1 MSDQT
6 NNHSPLTT
14 DEAISVAMQIGED
27 AFNYA
32 FDIADKHDLSFQA
45 VADVIVSAL
54 LDRKATMQVIDELC
68 EADVTADDDDQNDD
82 ED

>member
-1 MSDQT
+1 MSDKT

-14 DEAISVAMQIGED
+14 DEAINVAMQIGED

-32 FDIADKHDLSFQA
+32 YDIADKHDLSFQA
-45 VADVIVSAL
+45 VADIIVSAL
-54 LDRKATMQVIDELC
+54 LDRKATMRVLEELC
-68 EADVTADDDDQNDD
+68 DNDCETDDDDSDV